1 MARTLEIFTMG
12 DIHWDERVGDYMSK
26 NLITIDEDATMYDA
40 VQMMLDNKIHGL
52 LVTDDDKLKGI
63 ITSYDVLIIMEKG
76 KSSKNTSVKEAMSS
90 DIVYV
95 TPEDKIITAVNK
107 MLENDIRR
115 LPVIDNGRLV
125 GIITTTDIVT
135 AFRDK

>member
-12 DIHWDERVGDYMSK
+12 NIHWDERVSDYMSK

-63 ITSYDVLIIMEKG
+63 VTSYDVLLIMEKG
-76 KSSKNTSVKEAMSS
+76 KSSKNTRVKEAMSS
-90 DIVYV
+90 DIIYV
-95 TPEDKIITAVNK
+95 NPEDKIIIAVNK
-107 MLENDIRR
+107 MLEND
-115 LPVIDNGRLV
+115 
-125 GIITTTDIVT
+125 
-135 AFRDK
+135 